1 MTMADSNITTEFMMK
16 AIKLEFENDD
26 LREQLK
32 KSDESNR
39 SNVLN
44 IFKLMQEIED
54 LKAKLEGKGDE

>member
-54 LKAKLEGKGDE
+54 LKARLEGEG

>member
-1 MTMADSNITTEFMMK
+1 MTMTDSNITTEFMMK

-54 LKAKLEGKGDE
+54 LKARLEGQG

>member
-1 MTMADSNITTEFMMK
+1 MTMTDSNITTEFMMK

-54 LKAKLEGKGDE
+54 LKAKLEGQG